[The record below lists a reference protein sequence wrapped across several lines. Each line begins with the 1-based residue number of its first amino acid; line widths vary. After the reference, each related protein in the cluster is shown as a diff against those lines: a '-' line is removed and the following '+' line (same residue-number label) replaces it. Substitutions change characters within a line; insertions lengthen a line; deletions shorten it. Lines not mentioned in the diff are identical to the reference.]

1 MNPPLIQMQ
10 NMTKIYKSGE
20 TVLAAVHS
28 VDLEIKQGEF
38 IAIMGPSGAG
48 KSTLLHLMG
57 CLDTPTEGDYFLD
70 GENVSDLSAE
80 ELAVVRN
87 RKIGFVFQDF
97 DLLPN
102 LTAAENVALPLIYGG
117 IRESEALERA
127 LKTLELVDLTP
138 RADFYPYQLSGGQQ
152 QRVAI
157 ARATVTGPLIVLAD
171 EPTGNLDT
179 GTSKVILDLFT
190 QLNEGMGTT
199 VVIVTH
205 EHAVA
210 ERAHRCV
217 EIRDGDLSELVLNGE
232 GA

>member
-1 MNPPLIQMQ
+1 MNRPLIQMQ

-38 IAIMGPSGAG
+38 VAIMGPSGAG

-70 GENVSDLSAE
+70 GENVSHLSPE

-102 LTAAENVALPLIYGG
+102 LTALDNVALPLIYGG
-117 IRESEALERA
+117 VKESDARERA

-138 RADFYPYQLSGGQQ
+138 RAKFYPYQLSGGQQ

-179 GTSKVILDLFT
+179 ATSKVILDLFT
-190 QLNEGMGTT
+190 EWNEEMGTT
-199 VVIVTH
+199 IVIVTH

-217 EIRDGDLSELVLNGE
+217 EIRDGKLSELILNGE
-232 GA
+232 GV